1 MRRIIVITIFAL
13 LFSGCSG
20 GTDNKTAGPGR
31 SEQELLASFLSLHQK
46 KDLTGMMDLFYQKD
60 TPQFVIDSV
69 KKRCQTNFGY
79 TITSAQIEEIPPGKL
94 KLLMAG
100 APFNGKT
107 LVPNLTPIKQIAFKF
122 AQAGQ
127 TADMRAA
134 GGSIMFGKIDSTCYF
149 VLSKEK

>member
-20 GTDNKTAGPGR
+20 GGDKSAIQGR
-31 SEQELLASFLSLHQK
+31 SEQGLLASFLSLHQK
-46 KDLTGMMDLFYQKD
+46 KDLTGMMGLFYQKD

-69 KKRCQTNFGY
+69 KKRCQTNFDY
-79 TITSAQIEEIPPGKL
+79 TITSAQIEGIPPGKL
-94 KLLMAG
+94 KMLMTG

-134 GGSIMFGKIDSTCYF
+134 GGSIMFGKIDNSCYF